1 MTTTQIL
8 PEINSGTRPHQDGRI
23 SGTEIALKMV
33 TGSFYIP
40 KRTNPLR
47 PLGEDAHFIS
57 TIPQAIGIADG
68 VGSWSTKG
76 VDAGLYARELMA
88 KSHLAI
94 LSQGGPPTNPKHVLT
109 KAFLNTKAK
118 GSSTACIVTLDHDCL
133 HAVNVGDSGFMLIRG
148 GEVVYRSPVQ
158 QHYFDCPFQLGSN
171 YMDSPSSGDEMS
183 VSVEP
188 GDVIVAGTDGLFDN
202 VFENEIEKLVNAG
215 LEEGYTPKSLAR
227 IIANVALLKSLDPS
241 CSSPFTTAAKKAG
254 HGHKGGGKY
263 DDITVVVAYIV
274 PS

>member
-1 MTTTQIL
+1 
-8 PEINSGTRPHQDGRI
+8 
-23 SGTEIALKMV
+23 MV
-33 TGSFYIP
+33 MGSFYKP

-57 TIPQAIGIADG
+57 TIPQAIGIADS
-68 VGSWSTKG
+68 VGGWSTKG

-94 LSQGGPPTNPKHVLT
+94 LSQGEPPTNPKRILT

-118 GSSTACIVTLDHDCL
+118 GSSTACILTLDHDCL
-133 HAVNVGDSGFMLIRG
+133 HAVNIGDSGFMLIR

-171 YMDSPSSGDEMS
+171 SMDSPSSGDEMA
-183 VSVEP
+183 VSVKP

-202 VFENEIEKLVNAG
+202 VFESEIEKLVNAG
-215 LEEGYTPKSLAR
+215 LEEGYKPESLAR
-227 IIANVALLKSLDPS
+227 IIANVALLKSVDPS
-241 CSSPFTTAAKKAG
+241 CSSPFALLRRKPGMDTKEEGNMT
-254 HGHKGGGKY
+254 
-263 DDITVVVAYIV
+263 I
-274 PS
+274 